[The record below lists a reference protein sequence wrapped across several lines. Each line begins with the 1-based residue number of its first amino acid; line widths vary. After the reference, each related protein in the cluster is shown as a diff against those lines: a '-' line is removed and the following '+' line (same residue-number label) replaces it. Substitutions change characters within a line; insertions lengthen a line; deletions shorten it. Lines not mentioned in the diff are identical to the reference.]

1 MLGTDSAQR
10 RSVERDRML
19 LRGPQMADQTA
30 SVTLIAAILQRSD
43 VEATTVRCLRAW
55 LTGVL
60 RVSP

>member
-1 MLGTDSAQR
+1 MQ
-10 RSVERDRML
+10 

-43 VEATTVRCLRAW
+43 VEATTVRYLRAW

-60 RVSP
+60 RVSL

>member
-1 MLGTDSAQR
+1 
-10 RSVERDRML
+10 ML